1 MKINV
6 LVAAALMFGGMIA
19 PSFAYDGAGATR
31 LGSVAAKVSCDTRNE
46 DEQAVC
52 AMKCE
57 DVFVRN
63 NQNNMADHEALAAE
77 RLVCDTKCGCPQN
90 SKH

>member
-19 PSFAYDGAGATR
+19 PSFAYDGAAGLRSPAT
-31 LGSVAAKVSCDTRNE
+31 KVSCDTRNE
-46 DEQAVC
+46 DEQALC

-57 DVFVRN
+57 DAYVRN
-63 NQNNMADHEALAAE
+63 KQNNMADHSRLAEDRGA
-77 RLVCDTKCGCPQN
+77 CDTKCGCPN
-90 SKH
+90 NFKP